1 MLKKSL
7 FFKIMIHFLL
17 PALKKAKSIIDKM
30 NAIIKCY
37 FSIFILPGNSHRML
51 RIKRYIFYF
60 NIYVSFSFFFFGY
73 SIATMDMCVQHLRKS
88 TRMYILF
95 WIFSLF
101 VFFFK
106 LHMYIHVYCELIFIN
121 VLENCTMFNYFFTN

>member
-37 FSIFILPGNSHRML
+37 YSIFHINSHRML
-51 RIKRYIFYF
+51 WIKSSIFF
-60 NIYVSFSFFFFGY
+60 IYVSFSFIFFGLQY
-73 SIATMDMCVQHLRKS
+73 SNHGYVCSASQKINTYVHF
-88 TRMYILF
+88 ILN
-95 WIFSLF
+95 IFPF
-101 VFFFK
+101 RFFFK
-106 LHMYIHVYCELIFIN
+106 LHMYVYCKLIFIN